1 MPKKQKF
8 SEVFRRYKIET
19 LVPLSFDIV
28 GSCISFTSA
37 SIATTIDFMQFTIAD
52 FIVKLNGR
60 LNKKC

>member
-1 MPKKQKF
+1 MPKKQTF

-28 GSCISFTSA
+28 GSCINFTSA

-52 FIVKLNGR
+52 FTVKLNGR